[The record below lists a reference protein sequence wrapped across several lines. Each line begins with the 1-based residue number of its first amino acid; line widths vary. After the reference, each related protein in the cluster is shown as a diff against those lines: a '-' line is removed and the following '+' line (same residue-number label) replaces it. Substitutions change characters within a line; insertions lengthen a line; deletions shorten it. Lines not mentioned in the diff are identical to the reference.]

1 MRALITGVGGFAG
14 SHLADYLVQHTDC
27 RIWGISR
34 DTDMRRVPPQVEWTN
49 GDLRNRDAVVAL
61 LRDLQPDVIF
71 HLAAQAAVPQSWR
84 DPWGTLEVNIHM
96 QVNLL
101 SAMVELGLPA
111 RILVI
116 GSEAEYGA
124 VRPDDIPIDED
135 TPLRPTSPY
144 GVSKVAQDMLGLQYF
159 LSHKIAAIRARP
171 FPHIGPR
178 QRTEFVAADFAR
190 QIAEAELGLR
200 EPVVRVGNLA
210 AIRDYTDVRDVVRAY
225 WLLTERGEAGEVY
238 NIGSGAPRSVRSLLD
253 GLIAASSIPIRVEV
267 DTARFRPIDMPLTVS
282 DPSRLK
288 AATGWEPQIP
298 FEQTLRDILD
308 DARAAVAE
316 DIAKTK
322 A

>member
-1 MRALITGVGGFAG
+1 MRALITGVGGFVG

-27 RIWGISR
+27 RIWGVSR
-34 DTDMRRVPPQVEWTN
+34 DTDMRWVPAQVEWAN
-49 GDLRNRDAVVAL
+49 WDLRNRDAVVAL
-61 LRDLQPDVIF
+61 LRDLRPDIIF

-101 SAMVELGLPA
+101 SAMVEIGLPA

-124 VRPDDIPIDED
+124 VRAEDIPIDED

-159 LSHKIAAIRARP
+159 LSHKVAAIRARP

-178 QRTEFVAADFAR
+178 QRPDFVAADFAR
-190 QIAEAELGLR
+190 QIAEAEAGVR
-200 EPVVRVGNLA
+200 DPVVRVGNLA
-210 AIRDYTDVRDVVRAY
+210 AARDYTDVRDVARAY
-225 WLLTERGEAGEVY
+225 WLLVQRGEAGEVY
-238 NIGSGAPRSVRSLLD
+238 NVGSGTPRTVQSLLD
-253 GLIAASSIPIRVEV
+253 GLVAASAIPIRVEV
-267 DTARFRPIDMPLTVS
+267 DAARFRPIDMPLTVS
-282 DPSRLK
+282 DPARLK
-288 AATGWEPQIP
+288 AATGWQPQIP

-316 DIAKTK
+316 EIANTK